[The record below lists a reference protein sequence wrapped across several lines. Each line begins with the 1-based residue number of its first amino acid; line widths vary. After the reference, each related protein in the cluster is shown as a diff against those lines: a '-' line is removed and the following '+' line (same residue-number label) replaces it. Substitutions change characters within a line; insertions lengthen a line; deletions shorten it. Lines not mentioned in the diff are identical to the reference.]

1 VKKNS
6 PKEFKPG
13 DIFRFKGIKEGL
25 KDDEGIAAV
34 THISG
39 DHYVNARG
47 LEGEYEGEE
56 NLSFDLEYYDLF
68 LKEEVWIEDLP
79 EVEVREPGVF
89 RVGDIVEIKHDG
101 ESHWLGEIEVTGVKD
116 GKIINA
122 KNISASPW
130 SPGTGLGFMTTAIH
144 YGFKLKE
151 V

>member
-1 VKKNS
+1 VKKEKTS
-6 PKEFKPG
+6 DFKAG
-13 DIFRFKGIKEGL
+13 DIFKYKGKDKNSDQSGTACVTSQNDKYVEAKGIDGFYNQHAGL
-25 KDDEGIAAV
+25 GFF
-34 THISG
+34 
-39 DHYVNARG
+39 
-47 LEGEYEGEE
+47 LEH
-56 NLSFDLEYYDLF
+56 YDLF
-68 LKEEVWIEDLP
+68 LEEEVWVEDLP